1 MATLKLAKTAEAILA
16 LTLNELGWRNE
27 MNSKLRIV
35 NEMTKTENMVEK

>member
-16 LTLNELGWRNE
+16 LTLSELGWRNE

-35 NEMTKTENMVEK
+35 NGMTKTENMVEK